1 MFVLRESENCARKS
15 IKIKKGSDSI
25 YNKNIFHKK
34 EEFVLLWKAGSKAHT
49 SQ

>member
-15 IKIKKGSDSI
+15 IKIKKG
-25 YNKNIFHKK
+25 YNKSIFHKK